1 MTKKCVLT
9 KTYRWMIVSDDG
21 LLKTPKDHW
30 GETIFENSYRT
41 EEKAVA
47 DYQRYIGIDV
57 EFPYSAVLIPE
68 YFVDYIF

>member
-21 LLKTPKDHW
+21 LLKTPKSKY
-30 GETIFENSYRT
+30 GEKIFRHSYCT
-41 EEKAVA
+41 EEEAVA
-47 DYQRYIGIDV
+47 DYQRHIDDDL

-68 YFVDYIF
+68 YSVDYVF